1 MNDEKI
7 YFNLGERRIWLYLW
21 QVREILDDITAGGVT
36 NPSGSVLELFISAN
50 GEEDAKKAQ
59 EQFDRE
65 QHKIDQSIE

>member
-1 MNDEKI
+1 MNDKI
-7 YFNLGERRIWLYLW
+7 NISYKGNKAYIYVQQLQEVVDTIA
-21 QVREILDDITAGGVT
+21 TGGID
-36 NPSGSVLELFISAN
+36 NSSGDLLEMFISAN